1 MHCAVWFAYAVHP
14 GLVTWIVVGALASAP
29 TRVAPPDPVEVESA
43 AAKTP
48 DDASSTTPAD
58 APTQASDAATPVEQ
72 DEAASTVETAPATT
86 PVARVPA
93 PRVDAPARRE
103 LDEPPVV
110 TRGAR
115 VAYLVSGA
123 VVLAGAG
130 VALGFMGFFVAE
142 SKRIEREGHDRVA
155 PAPADVDAASL
166 QDLVDDGVRA
176 NRRAIGFGVAGALAT
191 STAVALLVLGARK
204 SNRPGVSASV
214 GRGGAGLVWTR
225 RF

>member
-1 MHCAVWFAYAVHP
+1 MHCAVWFAYVVHP

-29 TRVAPPDPVEVESA
+29 TRVAPPDPVEVESV

-48 DDASSTTPAD
+48 DAASSTTPPD
-58 APTQASDAATPVEQ
+58 APTQASDAAPAVEQ
-72 DEAASTVETAPATT
+72 DEAAPATT
-86 PVARVPA
+86 PVAEVPA

-110 TRGAR
+110 TRGDR
-115 VAYLVSGA
+115 TAYLVSGA

-142 SKRIEREGHDRVA
+142 SKRIEREGHDRVG
-155 PAPADVDAASL
+155 PTPADVDAASL
-166 QDLVDDGVRA
+166 QDRVDDGVRA

-204 SNRPGVSASV
+204 PNRPGVSASV